1 MVQKQVIS
9 MVFDSLLRYAHLL
22 NALHNEAYP
31 EFPEVDFKGL
41 PEPKCCRYIFYNIV
55 SYPGLYR

>member
-9 MVFDSLLRYAHLL
+9 MVVSSLLRCVNLL
-22 NALHNEAYP
+22 DSLHNEAYP
-31 EFPEVDFKGL
+31 EFHEVDFKGL
-41 PEPKCCRYIFYNIV
+41 PELECCHNISYNIV